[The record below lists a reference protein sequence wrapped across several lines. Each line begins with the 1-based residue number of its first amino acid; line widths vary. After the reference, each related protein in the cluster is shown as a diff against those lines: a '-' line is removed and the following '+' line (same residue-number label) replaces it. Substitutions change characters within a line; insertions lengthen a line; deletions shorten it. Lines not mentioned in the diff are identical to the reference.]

1 MFEEG
6 DNLRT
11 MEFVHHSGF
20 IGGAWDQSAAI
31 RMAEISIAEYN
42 EEQKA
47 LAAQN

>member
-1 MFEEG
+1 MFGEE

-20 IGGAWDQSAAI
+20 IGGAWNQEAAI
-31 RMAEISIAEYN
+31 RMAEISIHEYN

-47 LAAQN
+47 KAA